1 MGKIKNWTKISDGH
15 WKNENSGA
23 RLKLEKNWL
32 IKGEE
37 MNGYRI
43 VRSDSGS
50 RVGYGD
56 TKEAARKNAVRW
68 MKKHPME
75 HSGKYGVGDKIEYPD
90 GSYDKIVDT
99 AKRNG
104 ETVFEIASYNPAGG
118 FETKERLYEEDLDYA
133 RNNSGGNL
141 VRA

>member
-1 MGKIKNWTKISDGH
+1 MPKIKNWTRVSNNT
-15 WKNENSGA
+15 WKNENSGI
-23 RLKLEKNWL
+23 RLKIEKNYL
-32 IKGEE
+32 VEGEE

-56 TKEAARKNAVRW
+56 TKESARKSAVKW

-75 HSGKYGVGDKIEYPD
+75 HSGKYDVGDKIEYPD
-90 GSYDKIVDT
+90 GGYDKIVDT

-104 ETVFEIASYNPAGG
+104 DTVFEIASYNPAGG
-118 FETKERLYEEDLDYA
+118 FETKERLQEEDLDYA
-133 RNNSGGNL
+133 RNNSNGRL
-141 VRA
+141 VKS